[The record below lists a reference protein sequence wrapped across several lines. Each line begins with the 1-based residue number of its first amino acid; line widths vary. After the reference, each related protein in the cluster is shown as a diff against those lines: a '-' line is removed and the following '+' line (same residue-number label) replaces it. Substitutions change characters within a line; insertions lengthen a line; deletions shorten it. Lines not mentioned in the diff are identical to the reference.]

1 MMIRRSIL
9 GGALSGLRFGCG
21 DQGATTP
28 SDAGGR
34 DASETATRARGHVVG
49 ADHSRLIGAQG
60 DSESDGPPDA
70 TDRDGDGAPSP

>member
-34 DASETATRARGHVVG
+34 DASETATGERGHVVE
-49 ADHSRLIGAQG
+49 ADRNPVIGAR
-60 DSESDGPPDA
+60 DDSDGDGRPGA
-70 TDRDGDGAPSP
+70 MDRDGDGTSP

>member
-9 GGALSGLRFGCG
+9 GGGLSGLRFGCG

-34 DASETATRARGHVVG
+34 DASETATGERGHVVG
-49 ADHSRLIGAQG
+49 ADRSRLIGAR
-60 DSESDGPPDA
+60 DDSDGDGRPDA
-70 TDRDGDGAPSP
+70 TDHDGDGTSL